1 VPTLEKEERSVYRV
15 QVIERAIGMIES
27 LWKDGPELSQTE
39 LAARLRL
46 HKSTVYR
53 ILSVLEE
60 HRFVEKASNGKYRL
74 GTRLFEIG
82 SRAGGH
88 LNLREKARPY
98 LERLVYETGETAHLC
113 ILDEGEVLYLEK
125 VEAQRTVRVP
135 SNVGRRYPA
144 HCGAAGKSLLAFL
157 GQDEVDEIIKRHGLK
172 PFTHNT
178 VTTPAQLH
186 RELQVV
192 NERGYA
198 VDNEEFEEGLEC
210 VGAPIRDYSGKVIA
224 SISVAGPT
232 SRITNGKLPGVAH
245 SVVQAAKQLSVE
257 LGHHEEAAAEH
268 LAVQR
273 N

>member
-98 LERLVYETGETAHLC
+98 LERLVYET
-113 ILDEGEVLYLEK
+113 
-125 VEAQRTVRVP
+125 
-135 SNVGRRYPA
+135 
-144 HCGAAGKSLLAFL
+144 
-157 GQDEVDEIIKRHGLK
+157 
-172 PFTHNT
+172 